1 MCGGIDM
8 KWFYFSVMLF
18 DCVMIWST
26 ADAMF
31 KFFNEAK
38 PGMAALN
45 LLGVIAWTLLLIE
58 NKNLIKEKTALLK
71 NNQKKVKKN
80 LEN

>member
-58 NKNLIKEKTALLK
+58 NKNDALKEKEKEEKKKEEK
-71 NNQKKVKKN
+71 NNKKI
-80 LEN
+80 L